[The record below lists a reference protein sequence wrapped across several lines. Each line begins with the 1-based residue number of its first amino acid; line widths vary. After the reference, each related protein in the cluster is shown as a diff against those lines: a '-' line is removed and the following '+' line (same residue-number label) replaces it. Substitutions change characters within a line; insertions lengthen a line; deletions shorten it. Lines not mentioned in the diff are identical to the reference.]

1 MFEEKMEEQHVGVAT
16 SSGKRNLAKQAA
28 IDASRTIDARKRS
41 RTKEVLLNARR
52 FQKTTDLNASYD
64 LL

>member
-41 RTKEVLLNARR
+41 RTKEVLLNARC
-52 FQKTTDLNASYD
+52 F
-64 LL
+64 